1 MKDSEMYFQC
11 WVEVTKQNR
20 YRDKWLTD
28 ETYFRAIKA
37 QFPSLVSLNFNRGS
51 MNRAI
56 SLCGGQQLD
65 DFSESNRSGMF
76 RRKAKGVDPFGN
88 PKRYIWGYYVTTP
101 GQVVER
107 PPEGKK
113 CFLSLL
119 QDNSINERYSVARG
133 VAEVV
138 DLTNEI
144 TKQSKAKRKAQ
155 AQNIAQDESKRA
167 RNGPVSG
174 NLVELTYWDSPE
186 AKKLFLGDSNDSRNV
201 VEVLQQRIERLQDA
215 NRTMD
220 GWRDVIVRRDI
231 DNLCSAYD
239 IFIIR
244 QRCSILSLAYTV
256 ALEEMNSSRW
266 IEDCCGAALN
276 TGSLMGLEAAATS
289 VKTVAAWNILLR
301 ANRENFP
308 HPNPRMHQDK
318 KPLPELLE
326 YFQEEIRL
334 PWQQFCIENLSDLTV
349 EMAKDQLMIKIIPSA
364 VESVKKEESTS
375 DNASSNND
383 EDNKNKN
390 KRLKQDSLLHR
401 YLQSPISSST
411 TWRWLHSLGFSY
423 SARKKT
429 FFVDGHER
437 QDVLVRRN
445 EFCKEYL
452 TKWEPRCHR
461 WIQVT
466 KEKVE
471 KWRGEKTVPF
481 QFNDKAKGYSYLSP
495 DGVEMVEYHVD
506 DHDFLHEVA
515 DEMGFGIMG
524 GNVSERR
531 PPMSKPVIIFGQDEC
546 VFNQFLLSGKQWVGP
561 DGHRALLPKTDGM
574 GLMLSAFQSRETGF
588 GMKLSALQLDEI
600 NESRRGKNYVDLD
613 AAMAINGQAMK
624 KDLKESPFVVYFELG
639 SNNEGYWTYN
649 HMAIQFEDCVDCL
662 KVVYPHF
669 DFAFLFDHS
678 QGHAKKLPNGLDA
691 YSMNKGF
698 GGVQPQMRESTI
710 KQHNGYLGSHP
721 LTINVGEIQ
730 SFTFKSTD
738 DGPFW
743 MSPDQRELNR
753 HDRIL
758 PLPPGPPRMQNKTI
772 SELKAELAPLGV
784 LNDRRNYRLKELQ
797 DIAEQKNVETK
808 KVRVTEKKGWEGR
821 AKGLL
826 QVLWER
832 GWIDVSQLDRY
843 TIEAATDENG
853 QVLEGAEEWSLKCL
867 MASCLD
873 FAEELTALQHVGSQL
888 GVSVIITPKF
898 HAELAGEGVEYSWGI
913 TKGLYRRKPLLSK
926 KGKESFRKLVC
937 EVTSRDILKTS
948 TIRKLS
954 RRARAYICAYYS
966 LYESQNRGDTT
977 KLTLPLIE
985 RVVKAFKTHRA
996 ALDFDAGFVNG
1007 FVPSMIDGVIVI
1019 DE

>member
-1 MKDSEMYFQC
+1 
-11 WVEVTKQNR
+11 
-20 YRDKWLTD
+20 
-28 ETYFRAIKA
+28 
-37 QFPSLVSLNFNRGS
+37 
-51 MNRAI
+51 
-56 SLCGGQQLD
+56 
-65 DFSESNRSGMF
+65 MF

-423 SARKKT
+423 
-429 FFVDGHER
+429 
-437 QDVLVRRN
+437 
-445 EFCKEYL
+445 
-452 TKWEPRCHR
+452 
-461 WIQVT
+461 
-466 KEKVE
+466 
-471 KWRGEKTVPF
+471 
-481 QFNDKAKGYSYLSP
+481 
-495 DGVEMVEYHVD
+495 
-506 DHDFLHEVA
+506 
-515 DEMGFGIMG
+515 
-524 GNVSERR
+524 
-531 PPMSKPVIIFGQDEC
+531 
-546 VFNQFLLSGKQWVGP
+546 
-561 DGHRALLPKTDGM
+561 
-574 GLMLSAFQSRETGF
+574 
-588 GMKLSALQLDEI
+588 
-600 NESRRGKNYVDLD
+600 
-613 AAMAINGQAMK
+613 
-624 KDLKESPFVVYFELG
+624 
-639 SNNEGYWTYN
+639 
-649 HMAIQFEDCVDCL
+649 
-662 KVVYPHF
+662 
-669 DFAFLFDHS
+669 
-678 QGHAKKLPNGLDA
+678 KKLPNGLDA

-937 EVTSRDILKTS
+937 EVTSRDVLKTL

-966 LYESQNRGDTT
+966 LYESKNRGIDTT

-1007 FVPSMIDGVIVI
+1007 LVHVIDDGVIVI

>member
-1 MKDSEMYFQC
+1 
-11 WVEVTKQNR
+11 
-20 YRDKWLTD
+20 
-28 ETYFRAIKA
+28 
-37 QFPSLVSLNFNRGS
+37 
-51 MNRAI
+51 
-56 SLCGGQQLD
+56 
-65 DFSESNRSGMF
+65 
-76 RRKAKGVDPFGN
+76 
-88 PKRYIWGYYVTTP
+88 
-101 GQVVER
+101 
-107 PPEGKK
+107 
-113 CFLSLL
+113 
-119 QDNSINERYSVARG
+119 
-133 VAEVV
+133 
-138 DLTNEI
+138 
-144 TKQSKAKRKAQ
+144 
-155 AQNIAQDESKRA
+155 
-167 RNGPVSG
+167 
-174 NLVELTYWDSPE
+174 
-186 AKKLFLGDSNDSRNV
+186 
-201 VEVLQQRIERLQDA
+201 
-215 NRTMD
+215 
-220 GWRDVIVRRDI
+220 
-231 DNLCSAYD
+231 
-239 IFIIR
+239 
-244 QRCSILSLAYTV
+244 
-256 ALEEMNSSRW
+256 MNSSKW
-266 IEDCCGAALN
+266 MEDCCVSALH
-276 TGSLMGLEAAATS
+276 TSSIMGIEAAATTM
-289 VKTVAAWNILLR
+289 KAVAGWNILLR

-308 HPNPRMHQDK
+308 YPNPRIHRDK

-326 YFQEEIRL
+326 YFQEEIKL
-334 PWQQFCIENLSDLTV
+334 PWQQYCIENLADLTV
-349 EMAKDQLMIKIIPSA
+349 DMAREQLINKTIPSA
-364 VESVKKEESTS
+364 VEAMKKEEMSSS
-375 DNASSNND
+375 DDPSSSIDYRNND
-383 EDNKNKN
+383 DKKD
-390 KRLKQDSLLHR
+390 KRLKQDLLLRR

-411 TWRWLHSLGFSY
+411 IWRWLHALGFSY

-437 QDVLVRRN
+437 QDVVVRRN

-452 TKWEPRCHR
+452 TKIEPRCHR
-461 WIQVT
+461 WIQVP
-466 KEKVE
+466 KETVE
-471 KWRGEKTVPF
+471 KWKSEKME
-481 QFNDKAKGYSYLSP
+481 FNEKVKGFSYQSP
-495 DGVEMVEYHVD
+495 DGVEMVEFHVD
-506 DHDFLHEVA
+506 DQDFLHDVA
-515 DEMGFGIMG
+515 DELGHGIMG

-531 PPMSKPVIIFGQDEC
+531 PPDTKPLMVFGQDEC
-546 VFNQFLLSGKQWVGP
+546 VFNQFLLSGKQWVGAE
-561 DGHRALLPKTDGM
+561 GQRALLPKTEGM
-574 GLMLSAFQSRETGF
+574 SLMLSAFQSRETGF

-600 NESRRGKNYVDLD
+600 NEMRRGKNYVDID
-613 AAMAINGQAMK
+613 AAIAVNGQAMK

-710 KQHNGYLGSHP
+710 KQHDGYLGSHP

-738 DGPFW
+738 HGPFW
-743 MSPDQRELNR
+743 MSPDERELNR

-772 SELKAELAPLGV
+772 AELKSELAPLGV

-797 DIAEQKNVETK
+797 ELAEKKNIETT

-843 TIEAATDENG
+843 SMEPATDENG

-937 EVTSRDILKTS
+937 EVTSRDVLKTL

-966 LYESQNRGDTT
+966 LYESKNRGIDTT

-1007 FVPSMIDGVIVI
+1007 LVHVIDDGVIVI